1 MSGSY
6 VRFIAE
12 DKARND
18 FDGIN
23 RIVSTALCYNT
34 AFGAFIVFSGML
46 GKPLIMRLFVRDAS
60 QAGMI
65 DAIYLPALLLFSFNY
80 VGNVFQSLLD
90 GIQRMDVRNVAQITQ
105 KVIQVVLIV
114 VFLEKGMG
122 LAGLIMSGFIANGIF
137 LVGSY
142 ALAKY
147 LVPQFTLGF
156 SLVDGHKFKS
166 MFSYGLKS
174 QVTNLCAW
182 SNNNANKLILGASG
196 MLTGV
201 AYFDV
206 AQKLETFV
214 RTPPVSLFSSL
225 IPAVSESHTLE
236 DRSRLEALYRK
247 ASVAL
252 VRLIFPLC
260 FFVLFNAAYITQ
272 SWVGRD
278 FYASGYIVRVLVF
291 GALVNLLTGIGTS
304 FVRGINKPEI
314 EMKYAVVSAV
324 LNVAF
329 CLFFVRDHGVNG
341 AAWAL
346 ALANILA
353 SLYFLVYFH
362 RMEKIDNVWYLK
374 HILLIPCAVAFLFNF
389 PIALFNGSH
398 GVLFFKK
405 SGLIVLFFEGALMQL
420 LCWLVMEST
429 GMRLGKGW
437 RGRTA
442 TREK

>member
-1 MSGSY
+1 MWYTKHMFSKSKIAKNTAFNFLGQGSAMFLALLVTPYLISKLGIIQYGVWVLLSVITNYYNVVDFGMSGSY

-272 SWVGRD
+272 SWVDKGRIKSD
-278 FYASGYIVRVLVF
+278 
-291 GALVNLLTGIGTS
+291 
-304 FVRGINKPEI
+304 
-314 EMKYAVVSAV
+314 
-324 LNVAF
+324 
-329 CLFFVRDHGVNG
+329 
-341 AAWAL
+341 
-346 ALANILA
+346 
-353 SLYFLVYFH
+353 
-362 RMEKIDNVWYLK
+362 
-374 HILLIPCAVAFLFNF
+374 
-389 PIALFNGSH
+389 
-398 GVLFFKK
+398 KK
-405 SGLIVLFFEGALMQL
+405 
-420 LCWLVMEST
+420 
-429 GMRLGKGW
+429 R
-437 RGRTA
+437 
-442 TREK
+442 